1 MTLAFFDDHRTN
13 LSRHDECLI
22 NSSSLFSTLLTA
34 NTTVINIYFHY
45 LLHLWKFLL
54 EVTFTWAGRTEINFH
69 YSFFRFRA
77 TRQKGELFTFCQ
89 CKSRRQK
96 KSFVLKGFRVQ
107 GTAVDKS
114 FSQIFIQCGFWISRT
129 SRPLIRSIRGKTQ
142 LTSPSWGLIKN
153 VIAFRSFPLPNER

>member
-69 YSFFRFRA
+69 YSFFSLPRHETKRWTFHFLSVQVA
-77 TRQKGELFTFCQ
+77 TTKKKFCVKRISCSRHSCRQIVLSNIYSMRVLDFTHFPPLN
-89 CKSRRQK
+89 
-96 KSFVLKGFRVQ
+96 SFH
-107 GTAVDKS
+107 
-114 FSQIFIQCGFWISRT
+114 
-129 SRPLIRSIRGKTQ
+129 
-142 LTSPSWGLIKN
+142 SWQNSVN
-153 VIAFRSFPLPNER
+153 VAFLRIN